1 MKAVNGARGALKT
14 APGAEAARVAQ
25 TEQTEQTEQIHE
37 RLQEFRKS
45 ARARLDKTAWPTVRE
60 EEWRRSDVA
69 VFDFDSL
76 AYPDAELL
84 AHTRAER
91 KSKQFFSLNLGQSE
105 EGAPLISAGLLDRV
119 FRHLEHVRDTAAN
132 RLILWNLALAEDIF
146 VLHISAP
153 SRSSSAGAAGKGAAG
168 KDRDSAGKEA
178 ARAERDVPEGD
189 STEIHE
195 LCWHSL
201 GEDISRHA
209 ALIVLADEMSEGTVY
224 LRLKGMEGHVQN
236 FAAFYDLGPGA
247 ALNVS
252 VIQESSEEVV
262 GFYQA
267 AARMERDSRLSHFE
281 GILGGGFIKN
291 RVEVELAGSGSELRL
306 NGLYFADNDQHV
318 DMRTVQRHAADHADS
333 RTFYKGV
340 IGDEAE
346 TIFQGLIEVSHEATG
361 TDAYLTNNNL
371 LVSDEAKSDS
381 IPSLNINTNDVKCS
395 HGSTSGKINEEQIY
409 YFQCRGFSRDDAEQM
424 LILGYFEELI
434 DELPEK
440 VQTNVRTRIQRR
452 LQGSR

>member
-1 MKAVNGARGALKT
+1 
-14 APGAEAARVAQ
+14 
-25 TEQTEQTEQIHE
+25 
-37 RLQEFRKS
+37 
-45 ARARLDKTAWPTVRE
+45 
-60 EEWRRSDVA
+60 
-69 VFDFDSL
+69 
-76 AYPDAELL
+76 
-84 AHTRAER
+84 
-91 KSKQFFSLNLGQSE
+91 
-105 EGAPLISAGLLDRV
+105 
-119 FRHLEHVRDTAAN
+119 
-132 RLILWNLALAEDIF
+132 
-146 VLHISAP
+146 
-153 SRSSSAGAAGKGAAG
+153 
-168 KDRDSAGKEA
+168 
-178 ARAERDVPEGD
+178 
-189 STEIHE
+189 
-195 LCWHSL
+195 
-201 GEDISRHA
+201 
-209 ALIVLADEMSEGTVY
+209 
-224 LRLKGMEGHVQN
+224 
-236 FAAFYDLGPGA
+236 
-247 ALNVS
+247 
-252 VIQESSEEVV
+252 
-262 GFYQA
+262 
-267 AARMERDSRLSHFE
+267 MERDSRLSHFE